1 MALCDE
7 LEKLKV
13 QKEAKKLTVHKS
25 AINQLLDSKDESN
38 SQKGWNFISN
48 HFNDLYTVKENVS
61 ELRSAILQLAMQGKL
76 VPQNPNDKTASEL
89 LKEIEKDKQPLVSKP
104 EQLYTIPNN
113 WIFTNLKN
121 ISDING
127 GYAFK
132 SSQYTKEGIRVI
144 RISDFDE
151 RGIKNDSIIRHPFFD
166 KLNNFKIEENDILMA
181 MTGGT
186 VGKSYFVKTVTEPMF
201 TNQRVATIKIN
212 KTINQEYIYSVVK
225 SENVQKVIQNAKNS
239 TNDNISMSDISNFII
254 PLPPLNEQQRI
265 VEKINQLMALC
276 DDLEKQIENSS
287 SKQTELLNA
296 IMSNLGK

>member
-1 MALCDE
+1 
-7 LEKLKV
+7 
-13 QKEAKKLTVHKS
+13 
-25 AINQLLDSKDESN
+25 
-38 SQKGWNFISN
+38 
-48 HFNDLYTVKENVS
+48 
-61 ELRSAILQLAMQGKL
+61 
-76 VPQNPNDKTASEL
+76 
-89 LKEIEKDKQPLVSKP
+89 
-104 EQLYTIPNN
+104 
-113 WIFTNLKN
+113 
-121 ISDING
+121 
-127 GYAFK
+127 
-132 SSQYTKEGIRVI
+132 
-144 RISDFDE
+144 
-151 RGIKNDSIIRHPFFD
+151 
-166 KLNNFKIEENDILMA
+166 MA